1 MINYII
7 GYLLIGVILTA
18 IFDFIVYT
26 IENDPGFEGDIDEMR
41 FNTAERIGA
50 LLTWPWLLILV
61 IRQQLRND
69 IDSTE
74 DQ

>member
-7 GYLLIGVILTA
+7 GYLLVGVILTA

-26 IENDPGFEGDIDEMR
+26 IENDPDFDGDIDEMR

-61 IRQQLRND
+61 IRQQLGND

-74 DQ
+74 D

>member
-1 MINYII
+1 MISYII

-26 IENDPGFEGDIDEMR
+26 IENDPDFEGDIDEMR

-50 LLTWPWLLILV
+50 LLTWPWLLILL
-61 IRQQLRND
+61 IKQQLGND

-74 DQ
+74 D